1 MLNDYQVPRI
11 TDICCI
17 GAGYVGGPSCCV
29 IAQKCPS
36 INVTVVDV
44 DAEKIEAWNED
55 NLPVYEPGLDEVVLE
70 CRNRNLFFSTNKEE
84 AVKKAQLIFICVG
97 TPTKT
102 SGFEGRGRAPD
113 LKYIESATRDIANI
127 VEEGNK
133 IIIEK
138 STVPLKTSEKIAE
151 ILNATKKP
159 NVNYQVLSNPEFLA
173 EGTAINDL
181 TNPDRVLIG
190 GEQVIQIVKIN
201 VHPIE
206 VTDFQYQFL
215 LQVPILENFILHS
228 RQKAELLWKHWS
240 MFTSTGFQRKKF

>member
-44 DAEKIEAWNED
+44 DAEKIKAWNED

-159 NVNYQVLSNPEFLA
+159 NVKYQVLSNPEFLA

-190 GEQVIQIVKIN
+190 GEQVIQIVKIS

-206 VTDFQYQFL
+206 VIDFQYQFV
-215 LQVPILENFILHS
+215 LQ
-228 RQKAELLWKHWS
+228 KY
-240 MFTSTGFQRKKF
+240 